1 MSKLWLKGILKL
13 LLINQIPICCFEE
26 TAARSLSLKSKSKEI
41 FGALSQEQEQST
53 SPFSRVLLFW
63 AREGRR
69 RGSFTQSAQC
79 QKEVI
84 FLSQTSF
91 FKISEILSA
100 KEISINYTTYQHLCS
115 SENFQSTQGREIE
128 VLPKK
133 LQKVHKW
140 PINLRNSSRIY
151 NSFYFLS
158 KRIKAFKSHNNVKG
172 GNKVGR
178 SGNSGN
184 VEKGS
189 HFFDKWIRG
198 STFMHPVFSEDKGWG
213 RPSTHP
219 PKRSWTNQSHIFISK
234 WTVSFC

>member
-13 LLINQIPICCFEE
+13 LLRNQIPICCFEE
-26 TAARSLSLKSKSKEI
+26 TVARSLSLKSKSKEI

-69 RGSFTQSAQC
+69 RGFFTQSAQC
-79 QKEVI
+79 QEEVI

-100 KEISINYTTYQHLCS
+100 KEISINYTTYEHLCS

-140 PINLRNSSRIY
+140 PINLRKE
-151 NSFYFLS
+151 S
-158 KRIKAFKSHNNVKG
+158 KPPKVITMSKEETKLVDQEIQEMLRKSVISLTK
-172 GNKVGR
+172 
-178 SGNSGN
+178 
-184 VEKGS
+184 E
-189 HFFDKWIRG
+189 
-198 STFMHPVFSEDKGWG
+198 SEDQLLSTLFLVRTKDGG
-213 RPSTHP
+213 DRPLIHLKKLNKSIPYFHF
-219 PKRSWTNQSHIFISK
+219 KMDGLFLLK
-234 WTVSFC
+234 